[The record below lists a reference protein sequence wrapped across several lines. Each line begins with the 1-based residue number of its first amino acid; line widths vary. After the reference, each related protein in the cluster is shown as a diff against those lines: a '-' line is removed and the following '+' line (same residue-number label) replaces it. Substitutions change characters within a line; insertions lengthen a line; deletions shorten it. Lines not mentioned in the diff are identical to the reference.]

1 MTICY
6 CLYNRCQFR
15 PAVFCHVISKLNQK
29 EWVSTVNILLI
40 LKQKTNRNSWCW
52 IKFVLML
59 WSFFAWPMSQSYAW
73 WHEAFDECFAM
84 FSVFQ
89 CWIPVL
95 VGFACVC
102 AVDFPSV
109 QTDVVL
115 EALLLQ
121 RWCIF
126 LRVITF
132 VPWNALKLIF
142 FSFMFPSLN
151 CSCCDF
157 GLDFDAWWMSTTLIN
172 TEQNSLGVWCYWII
186 FNARIRFVV
195 VIFTFMSFLL

>member
-132 VPWNALKLIF
+132 VPWNALKLF
-142 FSFMFPSLN
+142 FFFLHVSFSKLLMLWFWTWFR
-151 CSCCDF
+151 CVMDEHHT
-157 GLDFDAWWMSTTLIN
+157 DKYW
-172 TEQNSLGVWCYWII
+172 TEQSWCL
-186 FNARIRFVV
+186 
-195 VIFTFMSFLL
+195 MLLNHF